1 MLARL
6 GLVSA
11 VLLAATAANAQERV
25 ECEENGWWGWRNG
38 PRGHVCEVRELT
50 VPADGVLTVDAGPNG
65 SIGVKGESRR
75 DVQVRATVHA
85 WGRDEAEAERI
96 VSAVNVRSDGTVRA
110 DGPDQGGRAGWSVSY
125 EILAPREIDL
135 NVETRNGSIAVADVR
150 GNLVLEA
157 QNGSLNLD
165 AVAGNVRGRTTNGGV
180 DAELTG
186 DSWQGTGLDL
196 ETTNGGVR
204 LRIPENYSARL
215 ETATVNGGI
224 DIDFPVTVQGR
235 LGREFSTTLG
245 DGGPLVRAETTNG
258 QVRITRG
265 RGNLTRLPA
274 N

>member
-1 MLARL
+1 MFARST
-6 GLVSA
+6 LVSA
-11 VLLAATAANAQERV
+11 VLLAAAAANAQERV

-38 PRGHVCEVRELT
+38 PRSHVCEVRELT
-50 VPADGVLTVDAGPNG
+50 VPAGGVLAVDAGPNG

-75 DVQVRATVHA
+75 DVQVRAAVHA

-96 VSAVNVRSDGTVRA
+96 ASAVHVRSDGTLRA
-110 DGPDQGGRAGWSVSY
+110 DGPEQGGRVGWSVSY
-125 EILAPREIDL
+125 EILVPREIDL
-135 NVETRNGSIAVADVR
+135 DLETRNGSIAIAEVS
-150 GNLVLEA
+150 GTLEFEA
-157 QNGSLNLD
+157 QNGSINLD

-186 DSWQGTGLDL
+186 DTWQGTGLDL

-224 DIDFPVTVQGR
+224 DVDFPVMVQGR
-235 LGREFSTTLG
+235 IGRDFSTTLG

-265 RGNLTRLPA
+265 RGNLTRLP
-274 N
+274 